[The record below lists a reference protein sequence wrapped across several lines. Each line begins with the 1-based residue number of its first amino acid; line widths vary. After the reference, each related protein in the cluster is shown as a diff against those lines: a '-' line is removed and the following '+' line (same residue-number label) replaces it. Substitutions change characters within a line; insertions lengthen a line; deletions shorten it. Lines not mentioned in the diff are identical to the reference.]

1 MGWTMS
7 HGCARI
13 VADLIA
19 GKTPAIPL
27 DGMTGPLSWRPGA
40 Q

>member
-19 GKTPAIPL
+19 GRTLAIPL
-27 DGMTGPLSWRPGA
+27 DGHDGPLSRRTGA

>member
-27 DGMTGPLSWRPGA
+27 DGMGVR
-40 Q
+40 